1 MKKNTFLIAALLSL
15 ASCGAETPA
24 SSSFTCVVPED
35 GFTYREYE
43 YNFPV
48 PEKQG
53 ARIRF
58 TASFPI
64 RHYNPE
70 RSEEMTG
77 EVGRMQYL
85 WGDYVP
91 PYFWTDWIKRGA
103 LFPGNTFS
111 FDIECE
117 GVEILESLPQQIAL
131 INGVIYSGSVTKGRM
146 VEVPVENG
154 EVKYCDAGLNYPCIL
169 TYEKGHHM
177 FEYAENRDGTC
188 VHVSELTKVY
198 VGVSAEDP
206 TMPLGLM
213 SYPFM

>member
-1 MKKNTFLIAALLSL
+1 MKKNAFLIAALLSL

-24 SSSFTCVVPED
+24 SSTFVCVIPED

-43 YNFPV
+43 YPFPL
-48 PEKQG
+48 PEKYNE
-53 ARIRF
+53 RIRF

-64 RHYNPE
+64 RHWIPE
-70 RSEEMTG
+70 GVPDSPEP
-77 EVGRMQYL
+77 GRMQYL
-85 WGDYVP
+85 WGDYTL
-91 PYFWTDWIKRGA
+91 PYFWKDWIKKSAR
-103 LFPGNTFS
+103 LPGSTFS

-131 INGVIYSGSVTKGRM
+131 INGVIYSGSVTKGKM

-169 TYEKGHHM
+169 TYEKGNHM
-177 FEYAENRDGTC
+177 FEYAENKDGSC

-213 SYPFM
+213 AYPFM